1 MFLESDF
8 VLFGAIAL
16 LILVLLLKGIKVV
29 PEGRAKI
36 VERLG
41 RRNKT
46 IFPGINI
53 IIPFVDRVKIINET
67 VTTKVRGMSVSLVDN
82 GAMILAEQ

>member
-1 MFLESDF
+1 MNNNQLNMFLESDF

-16 LILVLLLKGIKVV
+16 LILVLLLKGIKVA

-46 IFPGINI
+46 IFPGINTNNSI
-53 IIPFVDRVKIINET
+53 C
-67 VTTKVRGMSVSLVDN
+67 
-82 GAMILAEQ
+82 

>member
-1 MFLESDF
+1 MNNNQLNMFLESDF

-16 LILVLLLKGIKVV
+16 LILVLLLRGIKVA

-53 IIPFVDRVKIINET
+53 IIPFVDKVKIKGE
-67 VTTKVRGMSVSLVDN
+67 RVS
-82 GAMILAEQ
+82 G